1 MKYIITI
8 SSLLLLLQVQS
19 QEIIGK
25 WKTIDDETGKQ
36 KSIVEIY
43 VKEGEVYGK
52 ILELFRSPEEDQ
64 DPYCDKCEDDRK
76 DQRVI
81 GMEILRKMV
90 KDDDQWEDGEIC
102 DPKDGKIYACKMWI
116 DEDNSDVLN
125 VRGYIL
131 FLYRTQQWHRIK

>member
-90 KDDDQWEDGEIC
+90 KDDDKWEDGEIC
-102 DPKDGKIYACKMWI
+102 DPKDGKIYDCKMWI
-116 DEDNSDVLN
+116 DEDNPDVLN